1 LDTTV
6 VVTSCNRHDLL
17 ARTLQSFFDHNTDR
31 SIARVIVVEDGDA
44 DPTDICRPYGAEAI
58 RSGQRIGQI
67 RAIDLAYA
75 HVQTPYIFHLEDD
88 WEFYRSGF
96 IEKSRAHLEAD
107 PFALLVWLRA
117 WNDTNGHPL
126 SWHAPDGSFGMM
138 AKNFLDAWHGFTF
151 NPGLRRLSDYRRLGS
166 YFGQTL
172 TVRNVAPATPAAA
185 MPHELEA
192 SLFYH
197 RLGYHAIILDCAG
210 YVRHIGEARHV
221 AHPFDVHAVASRN
234 SPCPCGSGRRYKH
247 CHGRLDSNPR

>member
-1 LDTTV
+1 MGKKILGPAPAGPPAGHAQIPPISGGAYLARSTLDTTV

-126 SWHAPDGSFGMM
+126 SWHAPDGSF
-138 AKNFLDAWHGFTF
+138 
-151 NPGLRRLSDYRRLGS
+151 
-166 YFGQTL
+166 
-172 TVRNVAPATPAAA
+172 
-185 MPHELEA
+185 E
-192 SLFYH
+192 
-197 RLGYHAIILDCAG
+197 
-210 YVRHIGEARHV
+210 IGRAHV
-221 AHPFDVHAVASRN
+221 
-234 SPCPCGSGRRYKH
+234 
-247 CHGRLDSNPR
+247 